1 MTLLKS
7 DGFFASGASTIA
19 IENRAPQC
27 VFPEH
32 SHDFYEIVL
41 VEHGSGVHIF
51 NDSPY
56 ALCSGTVCFV
66 RDSDYHQFENVD
78 QLHLTNVLYRSP
90 KSFRF
95 LSDIEQFLPGHG
107 QDEKQQSHW
116 QINQTALK
124 KAKSCI
130 TCLEEKAG
138 STELDD
144 IATNEGVFLQLLMLL
159 RQSCFETYKHD
170 SREACVGSLLNWL
183 RNNYSEEINWEEL
196 ADRFSL
202 ALRTM
207 HRQVKQYTGMTPQ
220 RYLNRLRLLEA
231 RHRLFQTDDSITD
244 IAYDCGFSD
253 SNNFSVQFRRE
264 FSLSPLQLRNSIR

>member
-19 IENRAPQC
+19 IESRAPQC

-107 QDEKQQSHW
+107 QNEKQQSHW

-144 IATNEGVFLQLLMLL
+144 IATNEGVFLQLLML
-159 RQSCFETYKHD
+159 
-170 SREACVGSLLNWL
+170 L

-244 IAYDCGFSD
+244 IAYGCGFSD